1 MTLGMTRTP
10 SVAVTLATLTREN
23 WRDCARLELA
33 PGQERLVASNLAS
46 IAESRFEPHYEPRA
60 IYADGQMAGF
70 LMYCPDVETDQ
81 EGVFWVFRL
90 MTDQRLQ
97 RKGIGS
103 RAIELALGEIAE
115 RGGRTVK
122 ISHVPD
128 NVVAAA
134 LYKRLGFVPTGEVEE
149 GEVVLAMELEESPR

>member
-1 MTLGMTRTP
+1 M
-10 SVAVTLATLTREN
+10 
-23 WRDCARLELA
+23 
-33 PGQERLVASNLAS
+33 ASNLAS

-103 RAIELALGEIAE
+103 RAIELAIAEIAE

-149 GEVVLAMELEESPR
+149 GEVVLAMELEEGPR

>member
-1 MTLGMTRTP
+1 MTRTP
-10 SVAVTLATLTREN
+10 SVAVTLAPLTREN

-33 PGQERLVASNLAS
+33 PGQERLVASNMAS
-46 IAESRFEPHYEPRA
+46 IAESKFEPHYVPRA

-70 LMYCPDVETDQ
+70 LMYCPDVETD
-81 EGVFWVFRL
+81 EDGVFWIFRL
-90 MTDQRLQ
+90 MTDHRLQ

-103 RAIELALGEIAE
+103 RAIELALAEIAE
-115 RGGRTVK
+115 QGGRTVR

-134 LYKRLGFVPTGEVEE
+134 LYRRLGFVPTGEVEE
-149 GEVVLAMELEESPR
+149 GEVVLAMELEEGSR